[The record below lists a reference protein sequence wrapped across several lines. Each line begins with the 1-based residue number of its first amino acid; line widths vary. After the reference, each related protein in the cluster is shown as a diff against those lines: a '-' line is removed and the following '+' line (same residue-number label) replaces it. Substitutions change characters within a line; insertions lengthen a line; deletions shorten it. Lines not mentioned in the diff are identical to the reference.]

1 MDSMPRA
8 ASRRTLLLAFTALT
22 APSMAMAQDGS
33 GHILLDAV
41 IITAGGFEQTVRD
54 APASVTVVSGEEL
67 AKGSFTSLTD
77 ALREVQG
84 VATTGVANEQDIYI
98 RGLPGQYTL
107 ILVDGKR
114 QGTRDSR
121 TNGNAGIEQNFI
133 PPVAAIDRIEIV
145 RGPMS
150 SLYGSDAMGG
160 VINIITKPVSDTWT
174 GSVTV
179 EGTVTD
185 NSDESN
191 SRQLSFY
198 ADGPL
203 VADRLGLQ
211 VWGRTYDRTEA
222 HIIDGPRGR
231 DMFNLGG
238 RLTWTLAP
246 DQVVKLEAGRTR
258 IEDSGHTGR
267 TIVPVNPVNGRPN
280 QDVLQVNERDYGS
293 LSYTGTIGGL
303 QSDLSFMREVGQR
316 TTASGNGAVVASRQP
331 EITNDVLDAK
341 FTAPLSWS
349 GEHTF
354 VFGGQHHRSK
364 LADQNPGLGDDVTR
378 NFSTSQWALFAE
390 DEWKI
395 TPDFAL
401 TLGVRYNDHKEFGSH
416 VTPRLYG
423 VWNVTPEFTLKGG
436 VSTGFR
442 APELRSIVPGYY
454 YTTQQG
460 LGVIVSNPDLKPE
473 ESTSYEI
480 GALYEGGTYQLGAT
494 VFRTDFRNKIESVNR
509 NTPIVVGGATFNR
522 WDWINVGEARMQ
534 GIELTANWD
543 VNADISLRASYSLT
557 DSEQKTGDFAGLPLA
572 RTPRHLASLR
582 GDWITPVSGLDAWA
596 AANYHGREIAA
607 GARIGT
613 NGRPYAHDATGK
625 VIAYEYGSYLTVDI
639 GANYRI
645 SDKATLGAAV
655 YNLFDREVTMT
666 ENNTVGE
673 GRRLWMGLTGNF

>member
-211 VWGRTYDRTEA
+211 VWGRAYDRTEA

-625 VIAYEYGSYLTVDI
+625 VIVYEYGSYLTVDI